1 MATNNNPMFDA
12 VNSEDDALLK
22 NLRKRIREPKKLTQ
36 EDLAKLIGVSDRS
49 IYRWEQGTPPEK
61 PNLEKVTQVFLR
73 LNAFRPEHEFEEA
86 QYLFTH
92 YNYSLNETRFHELRE
107 AAQNIDITILNG
119 AKPKAVPELPMHESV
134 LEKEVKRE
142 FLPLPEEIYTTPS
155 QIHIPVPVAGV
166 TAKNSNTNKGRLAI
180 IAGIIVIVALVVLS
194 GITFSIFSLL
204 NKPTGL
210 KVTHVQN
217 LGPFKLAVNWVR
229 YSQNGSILMSANGDL
244 AIRAWEIGLDGK
256 STNEYPLVDLK
267 GHNGYVYSAA
277 LNRAGN
283 MLASG
288 STDKTIRLWEIG
300 ANGLLTGKSVG
311 VMNSYTDKLW
321 SLCFNP
327 VNNQLASAGAGGDV
341 VIWDTNTLTQTKILK
356 GHTEMVWE
364 LSCSSNGRLLASAS
378 KDKTAKIW
386 DAQTGAEILT
396 LSGHISDTNAITF
409 SPDDRLVATSSWDRT
424 IRIWGVAS
432 GKQLFKLEGH
442 TDSVYAL
449 AFSPDNKLLA
459 SGGKDNRIII
469 WDAVTGAKLA
479 VIDATTMKEAHSS
492 YVVTVTFSPDGQYLA
507 SGSEDPEFDLKI
519 WRITRS

>member
-1 MATNNNPMFDA
+1 MAINNSSTFDA

-22 NLRKRIREPKKLTQ
+22 NFRKRIREPKKLTQ
-36 EDLAKLIGVSDRS
+36 EDLARLIGVSDRS

-61 PNLEKVTQVFLR
+61 PNLERVTQVFLR
-73 LNAFRPEHEFEEA
+73 LKAFRAGQEFEEV
-86 QYLFTH
+86 QQLFGH
-92 YNYSLNETRFHELRE
+92 YNYTLTETRFLELQQ
-107 AAQNIDITILNG
+107 AAQTIDVGILDG
-119 AKPKAVPELPMHESV
+119 AKSKSIPELPVHEAV
-134 LEKEVKRE
+134 EVE
-142 FLPLPEEIYTTPS
+142 VPAPTEISNLPQIQTATTVKNLTGNRRRT
-155 QIHIPVPVAGV
+155 ITIVV
-166 TAKNSNTNKGRLAI
+166 TLVVIG
-180 IAGIIVIVALVVLS
+180 VIVFA
-194 GITFSIFSLL
+194 GFSLFS
-204 NKPTGL
+204 KPTGL
-210 KVTHVQN
+210 KVAHVQN

-229 YSQNGSILMSANGDL
+229 YSQNGSVLMSANGDL

-300 ANGLLTGKSVG
+300 ANGLLTNKSLG
-311 VMNSYTDKLW
+311 VMSSYTDKLW
-321 SLCFNP
+321 SLCFNS
-327 VNNQLASAGAGGDV
+327 VNNQLASAGANGDV

-356 GHTEMVWE
+356 GHTQMVWE
-364 LSCSSNGRLLASAS
+364 LSCSNNGRLLASAS

-396 LSGHISDTNAITF
+396 LSGHLSDTNAITF
-409 SPDDRLVATSSWDRT
+409 SPDDRLIATSSWDRT

-449 AFSPDNKLLA
+449 AFSPDSKLLA
-459 SGGKDNRIII
+459 SGGKDNRIVI
-469 WDAVTGAKLA
+469 WDTATGAKLA
-479 VIDATTMKEAHSS
+479 VIDSTTMKEAHTS

-507 SGSEDPEFDLKI
+507 SGSEAPEFDLKL
-519 WRITRS
+519 WRINRS